1 VGVASN
7 VEGVVPF
14 EVEPLPLRS
23 SISSYSFRQISLST
37 IVGCLDPTF
46 VDIHRCHCRMSRGD
60 SVRCLLRLDMDCMGM
75 GKSVSIETELT
86 EPDDS
91 LQRVCIA
98 LLAAVTAEQYKDN

>member
-46 VDIHRCHCRMSRGD
+46 VDIHRCHCRMSLGD

-75 GKSVSIETELT
+75 GKSVSIERQSSQSQTILFKECV
-86 EPDDS
+86 S
-91 LQRVCIA
+91 RYWLQ
-98 LLAAVTAEQYKDN
+98 